1 MIKNMLT
8 ENSHNDGSREA
19 HKTQYV
25 VMRILL
31 NPTINTTN
39 NCAKMIKN
47 KKQKDGLI
55 KKTTKK
61 HWDLSA
67 YIFRVYKKTIAQ
79 S

>member
-1 MIKNMLT
+1 
-8 ENSHNDGSREA
+8 
-19 HKTQYV
+19 
-25 VMRILL
+25 MRILL
-31 NPTINTTN
+31 NPTVNTTN